1 MKSLR
6 RLELGA
12 PAQRLSE
19 VGGARMQ
26 RVVILW
32 VLSGMVLAS
41 GALLVCG
48 DGRCSVTAFDR
59 VGLGAAHDLRNRSLD
74 HLMVGV
80 TWLGSLMLLLPLT
93 GLKAWHLFRKGLR
106 RESAFIMLAL
116 LSASALGHLA
126 KLWVARPRPELF
138 AAWLPMPED
147 WSYPSAHAMQ
157 ITAAALALFLVS
169 TRRHAIWAAALGLV
183 VTVVGL
189 SRIYLQVHFPSDVVA
204 GTLASALWVG
214 GLYALI
220 FRRVSGPGQ
229 GRGGAA

>member
-1 MKSLR
+1 
-6 RLELGA
+6 
-12 PAQRLSE
+12 
-19 VGGARMQ
+19 MQ

-32 VLSGMVLAS
+32 ALSWMVLAS
-41 GALLVCG
+41 GGLLVCG
-48 DGRCSVTAFDR
+48 DDRCSVTEFDR
-59 VGLGAAHDLRNRSLD
+59 VGLGAAHDLRNQSLD

-93 GLKAWHLFRKGLR
+93 GLRAWYLFREGHR

-116 LSASALGHLA
+116 LSASAIGHLF

-157 ITAAALALFLVS
+157 ITAAAMALFLVS
-169 TRRHAIWAAALGLV
+169 TRRHAIWAATLGLV
-183 VTVVGL
+183 VTGVGL
-189 SRIYLQVHFPSDVVA
+189 SRIYLQVHFPSDVIA

-214 GLYALI
+214 GLYALV
-220 FRRVSGPGQ
+220 FRRASSLGQ

>member
-1 MKSLR
+1 
-6 RLELGA
+6 
-12 PAQRLSE
+12 
-19 VGGARMQ
+19 MQ

-32 VLSGMVLAS
+32 VLSGMVLVS
-41 GALLVCG
+41 GAQLVCG
-48 DGRCSVTAFDR
+48 DDQCAVTAFDR
-59 VGLGAAHDLRNRSLD
+59 VGLAAAHDLRNQLLD
-74 HLMVGV
+74 RLMAGV

-116 LSASALGHLA
+116 LSASAVGHLA

-169 TRRHAIWAAALGLV
+169 TRRHAIWAAALGFV
-183 VTVVGL
+183 VAAVGL

-204 GTLASALWVG
+204 GTLASVLWVG

-220 FRRVSGPGQ
+220 FRRASGPGQ

>member
-1 MKSLR
+1 
-6 RLELGA
+6 
-12 PAQRLSE
+12 
-19 VGGARMQ
+19 MQ

-32 VLSGMVLAS
+32 GLSWMVLAS

-48 DGRCSVTAFDR
+48 DNRCSVTDFDR
-59 VGLGAAHDLRNRSLD
+59 VGLGAAHDLRNQSLD
-74 HLMVGV
+74 RLMMGV
-80 TWLGSLMLLLPLT
+80 TWLGSLMMLLPLM
-93 GLKAWHLFRKGLR
+93 GLRAWYVFREGHR

-116 LSASALGHLA
+116 LSASAIGHLF

-169 TRRHAIWAAALGLV
+169 ARRHVAWAVTLSAV
-183 VTVVGL
+183 VLWVGL
-189 SRIYLQVHFPSDVVA
+189 SRIYLQVHFPSDVIA
-204 GTLASALWVG
+204 GTLASALWVA

-220 FRRVSGPGQ
+220 FRRASSLGP

>member
-1 MKSLR
+1 
-6 RLELGA
+6 
-12 PAQRLSE
+12 
-19 VGGARMQ
+19 MQ

-41 GALLVCG
+41 GAQLVCG
-48 DGRCSVTAFDR
+48 ADQCAVTAFDR
-59 VGLGAAHDLRNRSLD
+59 VGLGAAHDLRNRPLD

-116 LSASALGHLA
+116 LSASALGHLT
-126 KLWVARPRPELF
+126 KLWVTRPRPELF

-183 VTVVGL
+183 VAVVGL

-220 FRRVSGPGQ
+220 FGRASGPGQ
-229 GRGGAA
+229 GRRGEA